1 MECEFSVEL
10 GADDPT
16 LAVPWW
22 SPDGSVGYVDLRE
35 HPLEMDRL
43 SEVRAFPEL
52 GEFLRA
58 LNGGEFAT
66 AKCDSWFD
74 TLMDV
79 DDEPYEA
86 AMKCAS
92 YVDVYFP
99 RERLDEFEE
108 HERRARAAVMRV
120 RETEEIRA
128 RAEIA
133 IRRAWFGEEQ
143 GFYWTVY
150 ATGYGED
157 AESARE
163 RWKEGMRR
171 VIAAMGA

>member
-16 LAVPWW
+16 LAVPWR
-22 SPDGSVGYVDLRE
+22 SPDGSVGFVDLRFDSSMIVE
-35 HPLEMDRL
+35 L
-43 SEVRAFPEL
+43 SEVKEFPEL

-58 LNGGEFAT
+58 LNSGEFAT
-66 AKCDSWFD
+66 AKCDVWFD

-92 YVDVYFP
+92 YVDVYFAGA
-99 RERLDEFEE
+99 RLASFEE
-108 HERRARAAVMRV
+108 HELRARAVVKRV
-120 RETEEIRA
+120 RAAEEIRG
-128 RAEIA
+128 RAEVVV
-133 IRRAWFGEEQ
+133 RRAWFGEDE

-150 ATGYGED
+150 LTGYGED
-157 AESARE
+157 SDSSRQQWAKA
-163 RWKEGMRR
+163 MR
-171 VIAAMGA
+171 VVEKALS